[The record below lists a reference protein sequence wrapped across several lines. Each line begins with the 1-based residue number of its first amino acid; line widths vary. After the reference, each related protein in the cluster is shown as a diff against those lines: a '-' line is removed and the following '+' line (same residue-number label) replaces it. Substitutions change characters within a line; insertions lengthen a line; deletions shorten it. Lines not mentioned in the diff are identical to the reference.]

1 MRPEQAGGIATV
13 DLANDGSIVVS
24 EQKFPKSQR
33 LVRCGP
39 DDGCANSLRAER
51 IAINPERVKRDIS
64 KRRGCAAAVILSAA
78 LTWSCGDTKGADNP
92 VTRGGAPA
100 VVAGGGA
107 GGGGAGGLPGSGGLV
122 IEVPNGGARQGE
134 GSCAATGPLADGDHD
149 GFTVQ
154 AGDCND
160 CDPAINP
167 GAFDFEGN
175 GFDEDCSGTPDDEA
189 KTCDSG
195 LPMAA
200 DDAMDAAKALGLC
213 RKQVGQSWGVIAAR
227 WVFPNGEPTSRV
239 AADDDDPDF
248 TCTKAGLPTNPES
261 RGILPSFGANVL
273 AREGA
278 SLVALSTGVARAGL
292 NSPHDPGEGQSPVAA
307 AMCTENVA
315 PAGFPKDSPACPD
328 VTTAQ
333 NTRARDAVAL
343 ELEIKTPTN
352 ARALAY
358 DFDFYTYEWPEY
370 VCSEFNDFFV
380 ALLKSSHASTPL
392 DENISFDKLGN
403 PVSVNNGFVEV
414 CEPAVGRQSPGGK
427 SFDCALG
434 TSELVGTG
442 FDAPQDMPGEDE
454 ELPLSSSHA
463 ATGWLST
470 TAAIVPGETIR
481 LRFAIWDML
490 DESLD
495 STVLLDHF
503 TWALVAPTT
512 PVTER
517 PPKVR

>member
-1 MRPEQAGGIATV
+1 
-13 DLANDGSIVVS
+13 LAEV
-24 EQKFPKSQR
+24 
-33 LVRCGP
+33 
-39 DDGCANSLRAER
+39 ER
-51 IAINPERVKRDIS
+51 EMSR
-64 KRRGCAAAVILSAA
+64 RRGRAAALGLIVA
-78 LTWSCGDTKGADNP
+78 LTSSCADTKGTVN
-92 VTRGGAPA
+92 GATER
-100 VVAGGGA
+100 GGGA
-107 GGGGAGGLPGSGGLV
+107 GTSSGVGAGGSAGQGTPGSGGLV
-122 IEVPNGGARQGE
+122 IDVPNASAGQGVGG
-134 GSCAATGPLADGDHD
+134 CAVTGALSDGDHD

-167 GAFDFEGN
+167 GAFDFEAN
-175 GFDEDCSGTPDDEA
+175 GVDEDCSGTPDDEA
-189 KTCDSG
+189 KSCDGG
-195 LPMAA
+195 LAMGG

-213 RKQVGQSWGVIAAR
+213 RKQQGQSWGVVAAR
-227 WVFPNGEPTSRV
+227 WVFPNGEPTSRQPANAV
-239 AADDDDPDF
+239 DDPEPS
-248 TCTKAGLPTNPES
+248 CVQPGLPTNPDS
-261 RGILPSFGANVL
+261 HGLLSSFGPNVL

-278 SLVALSTGVARAGL
+278 ALVALSTGVARAGINVPREPGL
-292 NSPHDPGEGQSPVAA
+292 GESPGAGE
-307 AMCTENVA
+307 MCTENLT
-315 PAGFPKDSPACPD
+315 PPGFPKDSPACPD
-328 VTTAQ
+328 VATAQ
-333 NTRARDAVAL
+333 NTQARDAVAL

-352 ARALAY
+352 ARALAF

-370 VCSEFNDFFV
+370 VCSDFNDFFV

-392 DENISFDKLGN
+392 DENISFDRLGN

-414 CEPAVGRQSPGGK
+414 CDPATGLQRPGGK
-427 SFDCALG
+427 SFECSLG

-442 FDAPQDMPGEDE
+442 FDTKDGWFSLVEEDSD
-454 ELPLSSSHA
+454 LSSHA

-503 TWALVAPTT
+503 TWTLVAPTT

>member
-1 MRPEQAGGIATV
+1 MLLVASYVTHETAHFWRRRSITV
-13 DLANDGSIVVS
+13 APLLS
-24 EQKFPKSQR
+24 
-33 LVRCGP
+33 
-39 DDGCANSLRAER
+39 
-51 IAINPERVKRDIS
+51 AINPAHVERKLSVRWGS
-64 KRRGCAAAVILSAA
+64 AAAVGVILALTASCGGTDNNGDPGPGLAGSSPASAA
-78 LTWSCGDTKGADNP
+78 G
-92 VTRGGAPA
+92 
-100 VVAGGGA
+100 AGGSG
-107 GGGGAGGLPGSGGLV
+107 GGGGAGGIPGAGGLV
-122 IEVPNGGARQGE
+122 IDIPNAGAESGRAGC
-134 GSCAATGPLADGDHD
+134 GPTGPLSDNDKD

-175 GFDEDCSGTPDDEA
+175 GIDEDCSGAKDDEV
-189 KTCDSG
+189 KGCDVG
-195 LPMAA
+195 LPIAG

-213 RKQVGQSWGVIAAR
+213 RKQSGQSWGVVAAR
-227 WVFPNGEPTSRV
+227 WVYPNGELISRPPAV
-239 AADDDDPDF
+239 DMEDPEF
-248 TCTKAGLPTNPES
+248 SCVQGGLPANPDS
-261 RGILPSFGANVL
+261 RGVLPSFGSNVS

-278 SLVALSTGVARAGL
+278 SLVALSTGVARAGINVPAKL
-292 NSPHDPGEGQSPVAA
+292 GEGQSPFAA

-315 PAGFPKDSPACPD
+315 PPGFPKDSPACPD

-333 NTRARDAVAL
+333 NTQARDAIAL

-352 ARALAY
+352 ARALAF
-358 DFDFYTYEWPEY
+358 DFDFYTYEWPQF

-380 ALLKSSHASTPL
+380 ALLKSSHASTPS

-414 CEPAVGRQSPGGK
+414 CDPATGGQRPGGK
-427 SFDCALG
+427 FFECALG

-442 FDAPQDMPGEDE
+442 FDTPDGQLGFDE
-454 ELPLSSSHA
+454 EDLALSSHA

-490 DESLD
+490 DEALD

-503 TWALVAPTT
+503 TWTLVAPTT

-517 PPKVR
+517 PPQIR